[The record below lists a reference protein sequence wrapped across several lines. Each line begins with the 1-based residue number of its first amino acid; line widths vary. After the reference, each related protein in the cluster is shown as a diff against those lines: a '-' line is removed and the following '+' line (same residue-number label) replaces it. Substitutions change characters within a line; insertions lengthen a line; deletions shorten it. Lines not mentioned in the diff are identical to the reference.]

1 MKKLGL
7 RTKLNFRFNTEDMED
22 IPVMDFVASEP
33 VEKKEE
39 IKIVKKK
46 RRNTRKKDKELF

>member
-1 MKKLGL
+1 M
-7 RTKLNFRFNTEDMED
+7 NFRFNTEDMED